1 MITAL
6 ILMHLFG
13 GGAPEIFSRSDFRT
27 VRQTIE
33 EPARAAEAARVMESM
48 NARLESLVQQR
59 EAIVDQLVE
68 INKGVDAPE
77 DAYDDVL
84 DDLWQ
89 ARREAHVKYIEEVF
103 ILRDNITRDEWAT
116 AFGDGKQ

>member
-13 GGAPEIFSRSDFRT
+13 GGALEVFSRSDFRT
-27 VRQTIE
+27 VKQTIE
-33 EPARAAEAARVMESM
+33 EPARAEQAARGVESM

-59 EAIVDQLVE
+59 DAFFDQLVE

-89 ARREAHVKYIEEVF
+89 ARIEVHAKYIEEVF